1 MLTNCDNKDIISTF
15 SYISH
20 ERLLIEVIND
30 QDNLLED
37 ENLKFSDLLLSKMK
51 DNLFWKVARSFDQC
65 VTQEFGSEIRRIF
78 CLTYKSANKKVSV
91 CCFEFTPRN

>member
-1 MLTNCDNKDIISTF
+1 MLENCDNKDIISTF

-30 QDNLLED
+30 QENLLEE

-51 DNLFWKVARSFDQC
+51 DN
-65 VTQEFGSEIRRIF
+65 IF
-78 CLTYKSANKKVSV
+78 
-91 CCFEFTPRN
+91 

>member
-1 MLTNCDNKDIISTF
+1 MLESCDNKEIISTF
-15 SYISH
+15 SLISH

-51 DNLFWKVARSFDQC
+51 DNLF
-65 VTQEFGSEIRRIF
+65 
-78 CLTYKSANKKVSV
+78 
-91 CCFEFTPRN
+91 